1 MASTKNEL
9 QDEVRQFLSIPWCA
23 TLVGEVRDLVYL
35 FPDPNL
41 DSGLKTDLF
50 QSQLLRKEGGLKGL
64 MVFARPES
72 ARHYDDT
79 IFKIRRLQAFIDV
92 GINVSGWTGVSH
104 GGFTSYL
111 VDTVGGWVAQCN
123 ILKAIEE
130 GELTPQSGA
139 MTKSLEVEYLKP
151 VLVPRVLL
159 LTATIDKVTGRRID
173 ISVTIEDERRI
184 ILSRG
189 KMVSI
194 LVAQPS
200 KM

>member
-1 MASTKNEL
+1 LYPET
-9 QDEVRQFLSIPWCA
+9 
-23 TLVGEVRDLVYL
+23 
-35 FPDPNL
+35 NL
-41 DSGLKTDLF
+41 DKVSSTDLL
-50 QSQLLRKEGGLKGL
+50 QSQLLRREGGLKGF

-72 ARHYDDT
+72 VRHDDDP
-79 IFKIRRLQAFIDV
+79 IFKIRRLQAFIEV
-92 GINVSGWTGVSH
+92 GINVSGWKGVSH

-111 VDTVGGWVAQCN
+111 VDSVGGWVGQSN
-123 ILKAIEE
+123 IQNAIKE
-130 GELTPQSGA
+130 GKLPPQSGA

-159 LTATIDKVTGRRID
+159 VTATIDKVTGRRID

-200 KM
+200 KI